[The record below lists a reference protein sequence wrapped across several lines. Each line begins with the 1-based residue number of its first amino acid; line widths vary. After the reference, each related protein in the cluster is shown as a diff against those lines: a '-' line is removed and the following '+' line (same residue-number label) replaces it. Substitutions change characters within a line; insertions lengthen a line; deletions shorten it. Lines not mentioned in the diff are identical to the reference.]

1 MTEENF
7 EDDMLWQETVADVK
21 KIKSD
26 KVILAKKPVKKQQ
39 TEVFVPYVSRQG
51 FSSDLK
57 LADFHNVDAST
68 AKKIRRN
75 KFEIEGKLDL
85 HGATVDEAYEK
96 VRNFIFES
104 YNKGKR
110 CVIIVTGKGYKKEDD
125 DIFSSKGVLREKVPE
140 WLNGFD
146 LRPLILSVSNPPEK
160 LGGRGALYI
169 ILRRHRE
176 Y

>member
-1 MTEENF
+1 MTENT
-7 EDDMLWQETVADVK
+7 DDELWQEVVSGIK
-21 KIKSD
+21 KIKTD
-26 KVILAKKPVKKQQ
+26 IVVLKKKPPVKRQK
-39 TEVFVPYVSRQG
+39 EASVPFVSRTG
-51 FSSDLK
+51 FSDDLE

-75 KFEIEGKLDL
+75 KFEVEGKLDL
-85 HGATVDEAYEK
+85 HGFTVDAAYER

-104 YNKGKR
+104 YNQGKR
-110 CVIIVTGKGYKKEDD
+110 CVMIITGKGYKQADD

-169 ILRRHRE
+169 ILRRHRN
-176 Y
+176 